1 MLNLLGIKQEDLAAL
16 PARLQEAMGEMR
28 ADMACL
34 KDQLAA
40 IQRILEYEFGRP
52 RRDVQGHDPARLP
65 LIAQIA
71 PEVGRVAVVDVAGLL
86 GKPAT
91 RGHLVNIGD
100 AKAALWFR
108 YGSGRV
114 GPYVLMPAAALDLTF
129 LVEAL
134 EVSDVGEGPVA
145 VQILMQ

>member
-1 MLNLLGIKQEDLAAL
+1 MFNLLGLKQEDLANL
-16 PARLQEAMGEMR
+16 PQRVQEALTGLR
-28 ADMACL
+28 DDLACL
-34 KDQLAA
+34 KDQLGA

-71 PEVGRVAVVDVAGLL
+71 PEIGRVAVVDVAGLL

-91 RGHLVNIGD
+91 RGHVVNIGD

-114 GPYVLMPAAALDLTF
+114 GPYILLPAAALDLSF
-129 LVEAL
+129 VLDVL
-134 EVSDVGEGPVA
+134 EISDAGEGPVV
-145 VQILMQ
+145 VQFLMQ

>member
-1 MLNLLGIKQEDLAAL
+1 MLNLLGIKQEDLANL
-16 PARLQEAMGEMR
+16 PTRLQEVFGQMQ

-34 KDQLAA
+34 RDQLAA
-40 IQRILEYEFGRP
+40 IQRTLEYEFGRP

-71 PEVGRVAVVDVAGLL
+71 PEVGRVAMVDVAGLL